1 MISSIKNHLVNMFFI
16 LDVFITCALTNTCSR
31 DSRSL
36 MEELMGNDDVCEIKG
51 IETFYL
57 KMYNGVVKTLIE
69 VGYVP
74 DLKDK
79 SLFT

>member
-1 MISSIKNHLVNMFFI
+1 
-16 LDVFITCALTNTCSR
+16 
-31 DSRSL
+31 

-57 KMYNGVVKTLIE
+57 KMYNGVVKILIE